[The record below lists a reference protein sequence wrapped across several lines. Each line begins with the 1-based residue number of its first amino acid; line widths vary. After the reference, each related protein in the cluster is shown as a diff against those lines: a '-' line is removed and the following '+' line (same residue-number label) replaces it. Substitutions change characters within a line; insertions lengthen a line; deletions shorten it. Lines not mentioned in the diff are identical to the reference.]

1 MNSELSKNVYDLVK
15 DLKNIDISIL
25 KGRLERGNI
34 LQRIKTGKAY
44 INYDSY
50 CSTWHEFLEAVHL
63 NRETARQDMEI
74 YNEFSYFVLEQSA
87 ENLRQ
92 TSYERLVRLLPI
104 VKKDPEKKRELFEM
118 ATRSNRADFDN
129 NVRELKG
136 LVATDS
142 CENCMQEFIVLHK
155 CKCCGL
161 TIKK

>member
-1 MNSELSKNVYDLVK
+1 MSSMIPHINELIE

-34 LQRIKTGKAY
+34 LQRIKTEKAY

-63 NRETARQDMEI
+63 NRETARQDMEV
-74 YNEFSYFVLEQSA
+74 YTEFSFYVLEQSK
-87 ENLRQ
+87 ESLKK

-104 VKKDPEKKRELFEM
+104 IKKEPEKKRELFEM

-129 NVRELKG
+129 NVRELKN
-136 LVATDS
+136 LIATDS
-142 CENCMQEFIVLHK
+142 CENCMEEVVVLHK

-161 TIKK
+161 VVKI

>member
-1 MNSELSKNVYDLVK
+1 MSSMITHVNELVE

-34 LQRIKTGKAY
+34 LQRIKTEKAY

-50 CSTWHEFLEAVHL
+50 CSTWHEFLEAIHL
-63 NRETARQDMEI
+63 NRETARQDMEV
-74 YNEFSYFVLEQSA
+74 YAEFSFYVLEQSK
-87 ENLRQ
+87 ESLKK

-104 VKKDPEKKRELFEM
+104 IKKEPEKKRELFEM

-142 CENCMQEFIVLHK
+142 CEDCMQEFVVLHK
-155 CKCCGL
+155 CKCCGFVVK
-161 TIKK
+161 I

>member
-1 MNSELSKNVYDLVK
+1 MNSELSKNVYDLVR

-50 CSTWHEFLEAVHL
+50 CSTWHEFLEAVL
-63 NRETARQDMEI
+63 KK
-74 YNEFSYFVLEQSA
+74 
-87 ENLRQ
+87 

-104 VKKDPEKKRELFEM
+104 IKKDPEKKRELFEM